1 MGDTAQRSLSRVM
14 KKMLMEKDLPS
25 SRPQFSWKG
34 EAQDMCVSRAC
45 YIFSFKCPAAWPA
58 FSITGV
64 SPFIK
69 NKGVWGGREVG
80 VINLI

>member
-1 MGDTAQRSLSRVM
+1 MGDTAQQSLSRVM
-14 KKMLMEKDLPS
+14 KEVLMEKDLPS
-25 SRPQFSWKG
+25 SRFQFSWKG
-34 EAQDMCVSRAC
+34 EAQNVCVLQAC
-45 YIFSFKCPAAWPA
+45 CIYSFKCPAAWPA
-58 FSITGV
+58 FSIAGV